1 MADVEKLAL
10 ERRCFQWILLVLGA
24 IWCGALML
32 KTGPWFG
39 PGTHQVLSIVYTVF
53 CLLWGVVLF
62 RFVFWLRRVKAQ
74 PQVFAA
80 LNDEMAV
87 HNHWRAQR
95 ASRAVLLTSLSL
107 GIAITAFV
115 KINALP
121 VLVALTWIVSVSQL
135 GFTLWYD
142 RSE

>member
-10 ERRCFQWILLVLGA
+10 ERRRFQWILLVLGA

-32 KTGPWFG
+32 KTSPWFG
-39 PGTHQVLSIVYTVF
+39 PGTYHVLSIVYVVF

-74 PQVFAA
+74 PKVFAA

-107 GIAITAFV
+107 GIAITAVV

-121 VLVALTWIVSVSQL
+121 ALLALTWIVTVSQL

>member
-1 MADVEKLAL
+1 MADVERLIQ
-10 ERRCFQWILLVLGA
+10 EQRRFQWFLLVLGA
-24 IWCGALML
+24 IWCGALAL
-32 KTGPWFG
+32 DTSPWFQ
-39 PGTHQVLSIVYTVF
+39 PATHHLLSAVYGIS
-53 CLLWGVVLF
+53 CALWSVALIW
-62 RFVFWLRRVKAQ
+62 FVIWQRRVKSQ

-80 LNDEMAV
+80 LNDEMAI

-95 ASRAVLLTSLSL
+95 ASRAVLLMSLSL
-107 GIAITAFV
+107 GIGITAFV

-142 RSE
+142 RSQ